1 MALIVVSPLGRI
13 AEMAVRH
20 KCREMMSLV
29 AKEQAF
35 HRPGVIDASRHLL
48 LSMNDIAFAGTG
60 GLVAPADEHVS
71 EIISF
76 ARTWDRNSP
85 LLVHCWM
92 GVSRSPAA
100 ALVAALAVEPDQDDG
115 ALVQRLRAASPY
127 ATPNT
132 RIVEIGDRLLS
143 RQGKLVAAVK
153 AIGRGKDTDGNVP
166 FVFSPV
172 PERLTDDG

>member
-1 MALIVVSPLGRI
+1 
-13 AEMAVRH
+13 MAVRH
-20 KCREMMSLV
+20 KCREMVSLV

-35 HRPGVIDASRHLL
+35 HRPGVIDASRHVL

-153 AIGRGKDTDGNVP
+153 AIGRGKDTDGDVP

-172 PERLTDDG
+172 PEGVTDDG